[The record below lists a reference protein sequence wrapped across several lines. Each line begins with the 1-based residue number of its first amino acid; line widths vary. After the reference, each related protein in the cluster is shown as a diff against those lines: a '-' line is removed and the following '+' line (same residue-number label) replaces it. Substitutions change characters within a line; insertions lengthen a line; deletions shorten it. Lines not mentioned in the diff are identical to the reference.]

1 MKMSFISISQLL
13 VVQTSLLVFELVF
26 VSFDAVLNIKISS
39 LGSSK
44 SYWTHK
50 LVYLLLLMPLVL

>member
-26 VSFDAVLNIKISS
+26 VSFDAVLNTKISS
-39 LGSSK
+39 LGGSK